1 MFMKRGL
8 IMNKNF
14 FVTNRQK
21 LGDVISQNSIAIFF
35 AGQAPYKSADE
46 TYQFTPN
53 RNFYYLTG
61 IDEEKVIMV
70 MVNIN
75 GKVSE
80 MLFIQENDSVMAKW
94 VGETISED
102 KAKEVSGI
110 EDIKFLKDFESTI
123 ASYFDRFSIDNL
135 YLDLERQEFNIPQT
149 SSQNFAVDIMKR
161 YPYVTVKNIYH
172 DIALLR
178 TIKREEE
185 IELIKKAI
193 DITYDGIK
201 EIWSNAKPGMKEYEI
216 EAYFNYIL
224 KKNGVKD
231 FAFPTIAATGKNAT
245 ILHYVDNNT
254 KAEDGEL
261 MLLDLGAQYKYYNG
275 DISRTFPINGKFS
288 ERQKEVYNIVLEA
301 NETVMKAVKPG
312 VTTGELQ
319 DITKRVLAQGCK
331 RIGLIKEDSELNKY
345 YYHGVAHPLGLD
357 THDVGPRNVEL
368 KPGMIITDEP
378 GLYIEEEGLG
388 VRIEDD
394 ILVTEDGY
402 VNLSAHIIK
411 SIEDIEMFMSKNN
424 N

>member
-1 MFMKRGL
+1 
-8 IMNKNF
+8 MNKIF

-21 LGDVISQNSIAIFF
+21 LGDVLSQNSIAIFF

-46 TYQFTPN
+46 TYPFTPN

-70 MVNIN
+70 MININ

-80 MLFIQENDSVMAKW
+80 MLFIQENDPVMAKW

-102 KAKEVSGI
+102 RAKEVSGI
-110 EDIKFLKDFESTI
+110 EDIKFLKDFESII
-123 ASYFDRFSIDNL
+123 ASYFDRFSIENV

-161 YPYVTVKNIYH
+161 YPYVRVKNIYH

-254 KAEDGEL
+254 KTEDGEL

-312 VTTGELQ
+312 ITTGELQ

-357 THDVGPRNVEL
+357 THDVGPRNIEL

-378 GLYIEEEGLG
+378 GLYIEEEGIG

-424 N
+424 D

>member
-1 MFMKRGL
+1 
-8 IMNKNF
+8 MNKNF
-14 FVTNRQK
+14 FATNRQK
-21 LGDVISQNSIAIFF
+21 LGDVISNNSMAIFF

-46 TYQFTPN
+46 TYPFTPN

-75 GKVSE
+75 GEVSE
-80 MLFIQENDSVMAKW
+80 MLFIQENDPVMTKW
-94 VGETISED
+94 VGETISEVE
-102 KAKEVSGI
+102 AKEVSDI

-123 ASYFDRFSIDNL
+123 AGYFDRFSMNNVF
-135 YLDLERQEFNIPQT
+135 LDLERQEFNIPRT
-149 SSQNFAVDIMKR
+149 PSQNFAGEIMQR
-161 YPYVTVKNIYH
+161 YPYIKVKNIYH

-254 KAEDGEL
+254 KTEDGEL

-275 DISRTFPINGKFS
+275 DISRTFPINGKFT

-319 DITKRVLAQGCK
+319 DITKRVLAEGCK

-378 GLYIEEEGLG
+378 GLYIEEEGIG
-388 VRIEDD
+388 IRIEDD

-402 VNLSAHIIK
+402 INLSAHIIK
-411 SIEDIEMFMSKNN
+411 SVEDIEAFMSESNN
-424 N
+424 

>member
-1 MFMKRGL
+1 
-8 IMNKNF
+8 MNKKF
-14 FVTNRQK
+14 FTVNRQK
-21 LGDVISQNSIAIFF
+21 LNNVLSDNSITIFF
-35 AGQAPYKSADE
+35 AGQSPYKSADE
-46 TYQFTPN
+46 KYPFTPN

-61 IDEEKVIMV
+61 IDEEKIIMM
-70 MVNIN
+70 MVNVD
-75 GKVSE
+75 GKISE
-80 MLFIQENDSVMAKW
+80 MIFIPESDPVMAKW
-94 VGETISED
+94 VGETITED
-102 KAKEVSGI
+102 EVKEVSGI
-110 EDIKFLKDFESTI
+110 EDIRFLKDFESSV
-123 ASYFDRFSIDNL
+123 ASYFDRFNMENL
-135 YLDLERQEFNIPQT
+135 YLDLERQEFNIMQT
-149 SSQNFAVDIMKR
+149 QSQNFARDIIKR
-161 YPYVTVKNIYH
+161 YPYIRVKNIYH

-201 EIWSNAKPGMKEYEI
+201 EMWSNAKPGMKEYEV

-254 KAEDGEL
+254 KTKDGEL

-275 DISRTFPINGKFS
+275 DISRTFPISGKFTD
-288 ERQKEVYNIVLEA
+288 RQKEVYNIVLEA

-312 VTTGELQ
+312 ITTSELQ
-319 DITKRVLAQGCK
+319 DITKRVLADGCK
-331 RIGLIKEDSELNKY
+331 RIGLIKEDSELDRY
-345 YYHGVAHPLGLD
+345 YFHGVAHPLGLD
-357 THDVGPRNVEL
+357 THDVGPRNIEL
-368 KPGMIITDEP
+368 ESGMIITDEP
-378 GLYIEEEGLG
+378 GLYIEEEGIG

-394 ILVTEDGY
+394 ILVTENGY

-411 SIEDIEMFMSKNN
+411 SVEEIEEFMSKNN

>member
-1 MFMKRGL
+1 
-8 IMNKNF
+8 MNKNF
-14 FVTNRQK
+14 FATNRQK
-21 LGDVISQNSIAIFF
+21 LGDVISNNSMAIFF

-46 TYQFTPN
+46 TYPFTPN

-75 GKVSE
+75 GEVSE
-80 MLFIQENDSVMAKW
+80 MLFIQENDPVMAKW
-94 VGETISED
+94 VGETISEVE
-102 KAKEVSGI
+102 AKEVSGI

-123 ASYFDRFSIDNL
+123 AGYFDRFSMNNVF
-135 YLDLERQEFNIPQT
+135 LDLERQEFNIPRT
-149 SSQNFAVDIMKR
+149 PSQNFAGEIMQR
-161 YPYVTVKNIYH
+161 YPYIKVKNIYH

-201 EIWSNAKPGMKEYEI
+201 EIWSNAKPGMNEYEI

-254 KAEDGEL
+254 KTEDGEL

-275 DISRTFPINGKFS
+275 DISRTFPINGKFT

-319 DITKRVLAQGCK
+319 DITKRVLAEGCK

-378 GLYIEEEGLG
+378 GLYIEEEGIG
-388 VRIEDD
+388 IRIEDD
-394 ILVTEDGY
+394 ILVAEDGY
-402 VNLSAHIIK
+402 INLSAHIIK
-411 SIEDIEMFMSKNN
+411 SVEDIEAFMSKNN

>member
-1 MFMKRGL
+1 
-8 IMNKNF
+8 MNRNF
-14 FVTNRQK
+14 FITNRQK
-21 LGDVISQNSIAIFF
+21 LGEVVPSNSMAIFF

-46 TYQFTPN
+46 TYPFTPN

-61 IDEEKVIMV
+61 IDEEKIIM
-70 MVNIN
+70 MIVNIN
-75 GKVSE
+75 GKISE
-80 MLFIQENDSVMAKW
+80 ILFIQESDPVMAKW

-102 KAKEVSGI
+102 EAKDVSGI
-110 EDIKFLKDFESTI
+110 EDIRFLKDFESTV
-123 ASYFDRFSIDNL
+123 ASYFDRFNMQNV
-135 YLDLERQEFNIPQT
+135 YLDLERQEFNIMKTP
-149 SSQNFAVDIMKR
+149 SQSFAKELVER
-161 YPYVTVKNIYH
+161 YPYIRIKNIYH

-201 EIWSNAKPGMKEYEI
+201 EMWSNAKPGMKEYEV
-216 EAYFNYIL
+216 EAYFNYVL

-245 ILHYVDNNT
+245 ILHYVDNDT
-254 KAEDGEL
+254 TTEDGDL

-275 DISRTFPINGKFS
+275 DISRTFPINGKFT

-301 NETVMKAVKPG
+301 NEAVMKAVKPG
-312 VTTGELQ
+312 VTTSELQ
-319 DITKRVLAQGCK
+319 DITKKVLADGCK
-331 RIGLIKEDSELNKY
+331 KIGLIKDDSELDKY
-345 YYHGVAHPLGLD
+345 YFHSVAHPLGLD
-357 THDVGPRNVEL
+357 THDVGSRNIEL

-378 GLYIEEEGLG
+378 GLYIEEEGIG

-411 SIEDIEMFMSKNN
+411 SVEDIEEFMSENN

>member
-1 MFMKRGL
+1 
-8 IMNKNF
+8 MNKNF
-14 FVTNRQK
+14 FATNRQK
-21 LGDVISQNSIAIFF
+21 LGDVISNNSMAIFF

-46 TYQFTPN
+46 TYPFTPN

-75 GKVSE
+75 GEVSE
-80 MLFIQENDSVMAKW
+80 MLFIQENDPVMTKW
-94 VGETISED
+94 VGETISEVE
-102 KAKEVSGI
+102 AKEVSDI

-123 ASYFDRFSIDNL
+123 AGYFDRFSMNNVF
-135 YLDLERQEFNIPQT
+135 LDLERQEFNIPRT
-149 SSQNFAVDIMKR
+149 PSQNFAGEIMQR
-161 YPYVTVKNIYH
+161 YPYIKVKNIYH

-254 KAEDGEL
+254 KTEDGEL

-275 DISRTFPINGKFS
+275 DISRTFPINGKFT

-312 VTTGELQ
+312 ATTGELQ
-319 DITKRVLAQGCK
+319 DITKRVLAEGCK

-378 GLYIEEEGLG
+378 GLYIEEEGIG
-388 VRIEDD
+388 IRIEDD

-402 VNLSAHIIK
+402 INLSAHIIK
-411 SIEDIEMFMSKNN
+411 SVKDIEAFMSKNN

>member
-1 MFMKRGL
+1 MKRGL

-14 FVTNRQK
+14 FATNRQK
-21 LGDVISQNSIAIFF
+21 LGDIISNNSMAIFF

-46 TYQFTPN
+46 TYPFTPN

-75 GKVSE
+75 GEVSE
-80 MLFIQENDSVMAKW
+80 MLFIQENDPVMAKW
-94 VGETISED
+94 VGETISEVE
-102 KAKEVSGI
+102 AKEVSDI
-110 EDIKFLKDFESTI
+110 EDIRFLKDFESTI
-123 ASYFDRFSIDNL
+123 AGYFDRFSMNNVF
-135 YLDLERQEFNIPQT
+135 LDLERQEFNIPRT
-149 SSQNFAVDIMKR
+149 SSQNFAGEIMQR
-161 YPYVTVKNIYH
+161 YPYIKVKNIYH

-254 KAEDGEL
+254 KTEDGEL

-275 DISRTFPINGKFS
+275 DISRTFPMNGKFT

-319 DITKRVLAQGCK
+319 DITKRVLAEGCK

-378 GLYIEEEGLG
+378 GLYIEEEGIG
-388 VRIEDD
+388 IRIEDD

-402 VNLSAHIIK
+402 INLSAHIIK
-411 SIEDIEMFMSKNN
+411 SVEDIEAFMSKNN

>member
-1 MFMKRGL
+1 MKRGL

>member
-1 MFMKRGL
+1 
-8 IMNKNF
+8 MNKNF
-14 FVTNRQK
+14 FIINRQK
-21 LGDVISQNSIAIFF
+21 LGEVVPSNSMAIFF

-46 TYQFTPN
+46 TYPFTPN

-61 IDEEKVIMV
+61 IDEEKIIM
-70 MVNIN
+70 MIVNIN
-75 GKVSE
+75 GKISE
-80 MLFIQENDSVMAKW
+80 ILFIQESDPVMAKW

-102 KAKEVSGI
+102 EAKDVSGI
-110 EDIKFLKDFESTI
+110 EDIRFLKDFESTV
-123 ASYFDRFSIDNL
+123 ASYFDRFNMQNV
-135 YLDLERQEFNIPQT
+135 YLDLERQEFNIMKTP
-149 SSQNFAVDIMKR
+149 SQNFAKELVER
-161 YPYVTVKNIYH
+161 YPYIRIKNIYH

-201 EIWSNAKPGMKEYEI
+201 EIWSNAKPGMKEYEV
-216 EAYFNYIL
+216 EAYFNYVL

-245 ILHYVDNNT
+245 ILHYVDNDT
-254 KAEDGEL
+254 TTEDGDL

-275 DISRTFPINGKFS
+275 DISRTFPINGKFT

-301 NETVMKAVKPG
+301 NEAVMKAVKPG
-312 VTTGELQ
+312 VTTSKLQ
-319 DITKRVLAQGCK
+319 DITKKVLADGCK
-331 RIGLIKEDSELNKY
+331 KIGLIKDDSELDKY
-345 YYHGVAHPLGLD
+345 YFHSVAHPLGLD
-357 THDVGPRNVEL
+357 THDVGSRNIEL

-378 GLYIEEEGLG
+378 GLYIEEEGIG

-411 SIEDIEMFMSKNN
+411 SVEDIEEFMSKNN

>member
-1 MFMKRGL
+1 
-8 IMNKNF
+8 MNKIF

-21 LGDVISQNSIAIFF
+21 LGDVLSQNSIAIFF

-46 TYQFTPN
+46 TYPFTPN

-70 MVNIN
+70 MININ

-80 MLFIQENDSVMAKW
+80 MLFIQENDPVMAKW

-102 KAKEVSGI
+102 RAKEVSGI
-110 EDIKFLKDFESTI
+110 EDIKFLKDFESII
-123 ASYFDRFSIDNL
+123 ASYFDRFSIDNV

-161 YPYVTVKNIYH
+161 YPYVRVKNVYH

-254 KAEDGEL
+254 KTEDGEL

-312 VTTGELQ
+312 ITTGELQ

-357 THDVGPRNVEL
+357 THDVGPRNIEL

-378 GLYIEEEGLG
+378 GLYIEEEGIG

-424 N
+424 D

>member
-1 MFMKRGL
+1 
-8 IMNKNF
+8 MNKNF
-14 FVTNRQK
+14 FATNRQK
-21 LGDVISQNSIAIFF
+21 LGDVISNNSIAIFF

-46 TYQFTPN
+46 TYPFTPN

-75 GKVSE
+75 GEVSE
-80 MLFIQENDSVMAKW
+80 MLFIQENDPVMAKW
-94 VGETISED
+94 VGETISEVE
-102 KAKEVSGI
+102 AKEVSDI
-110 EDIKFLKDFESTI
+110 EDIRLLKDFESTI
-123 ASYFDRFSIDNL
+123 AGYFDRFSMNNVF
-135 YLDLERQEFNIPQT
+135 LDLERQEFNIPRT
-149 SSQNFAVDIMKR
+149 PSQNFAGEIMQR
-161 YPYVTVKNIYH
+161 YPYIKVKNIYH

-201 EIWSNAKPGMKEYEI
+201 EIWSNAKSGMKEYEI

-254 KAEDGEL
+254 TTEDGEL

-275 DISRTFPINGKFS
+275 DISRTFPINGKFT

-319 DITKRVLAQGCK
+319 DITKRVLAEGCK
-331 RIGLIKEDSELNKY
+331 KIGLIKEDSELNKY

-378 GLYIEEEGLG
+378 GLYIEEEGIG
-388 VRIEDD
+388 IRIEDD
-394 ILVTEDGY
+394 ILVAEDGY
-402 VNLSAHIIK
+402 INLSAHIIK
-411 SIEDIEMFMSKNN
+411 SVEDIEAFMSKNN

>member
-1 MFMKRGL
+1 MKRGL
-8 IMNKNF
+8 IMNKIF
-14 FVTNRQK
+14 YVTNRKK
-21 LGDVISQNSIAIFF
+21 LGDVLSQNSIAIFF

-46 TYQFTPN
+46 TYPFTPN

-70 MVNIN
+70 IININ
-75 GKVSE
+75 GKVLE
-80 MLFIQENDSVMAKW
+80 MLFIQENDPVMAKW

-123 ASYFDRFSIDNL
+123 ASYFDRFNIDNV

-161 YPYVTVKNIYH
+161 YPYVRVKNIYH

-254 KAEDGEL
+254 KTEDGEL

-312 VTTGELQ
+312 ITTGELQ

-357 THDVGPRNVEL
+357 THDVGPRNIEL

-378 GLYIEEEGLG
+378 GLYIEEEGIG

-424 N
+424 D

>member
-1 MFMKRGL
+1 
-8 IMNKNF
+8 MNKNF
-14 FVTNRQK
+14 FIINRQK
-21 LGDVISQNSIAIFF
+21 LGEVIPSNSMAIFF

-46 TYQFTPN
+46 TYPFTPN

-61 IDEEKVIMV
+61 IDEEKIIM
-70 MVNIN
+70 MIVNIN
-75 GKVSE
+75 GKISE
-80 MLFIQENDSVMAKW
+80 ILFIQESDPVMAKW

-102 KAKEVSGI
+102 EAKEVSGI
-110 EDIKFLKDFESTI
+110 EDIRFLKDFESTV
-123 ASYFDRFSIDNL
+123 ASYFDRFNMQNM
-135 YLDLERQEFNIPQT
+135 YLDLERQEFNIMKTP
-149 SSQNFAVDIMKR
+149 SQNFAKELVER
-161 YPYVTVKNIYH
+161 YPYIRIKNIYH

-201 EIWSNAKPGMKEYEI
+201 EMWSNAKPGMKEYEV
-216 EAYFNYIL
+216 EAYFNYVL

-245 ILHYVDNNT
+245 ILHYVDNDT
-254 KAEDGEL
+254 TTEDGDL

-275 DISRTFPINGKFS
+275 DISRTFPINGKFT

-301 NETVMKAVKPG
+301 NEAAMRSVKPG
-312 VTTGELQ
+312 VTTSELQ
-319 DITKRVLAQGCK
+319 DITRKVLADGCK
-331 RIGLIKEDSELNKY
+331 KIGLIKDDSELDKY
-345 YYHGVAHPLGLD
+345 YFHSVAHPLGLD
-357 THDVGPRNVEL
+357 THDVGPRNIEL

-378 GLYIEEEGLG
+378 GLYIEEEGIG

-411 SIEDIEMFMSKNN
+411 SVEDIEEFMSKNN

>member
-1 MFMKRGL
+1 
-8 IMNKNF
+8 MNKNF
-14 FVTNRQK
+14 FATNRQK
-21 LGDVISQNSIAIFF
+21 LGDLISNNSMAIFF

-46 TYQFTPN
+46 TYPFTPN

-75 GKVSE
+75 GEVSE
-80 MLFIQENDSVMAKW
+80 MLFIQENDPVMTKW
-94 VGETISED
+94 VGETISEVE
-102 KAKEVSGI
+102 AKEVSDI

-123 ASYFDRFSIDNL
+123 AGYFDRFSMNNVF
-135 YLDLERQEFNIPQT
+135 LDLERQEFNIPRT
-149 SSQNFAVDIMKR
+149 PSQNFAGEIMQR
-161 YPYVTVKNIYH
+161 YPYIKVKNIYH

-178 TIKREEE
+178 SIKREEE

-254 KAEDGEL
+254 KTEDGEL

-275 DISRTFPINGKFS
+275 DISRTFPINGKFT

-319 DITKRVLAQGCK
+319 DITKRVLAEGCK

-378 GLYIEEEGLG
+378 GLYIEEEGIG
-388 VRIEDD
+388 IRIEDD

-402 VNLSAHIIK
+402 INLSAHIIK
-411 SIEDIEMFMSKNN
+411 SVEDIEAFMSKSNN
-424 N
+424 

>member
-1 MFMKRGL
+1 
-8 IMNKNF
+8 MNKNF
-14 FVTNRQK
+14 FATNRQK
-21 LGDVISQNSIAIFF
+21 LGDIISNNSMAIFF

-46 TYQFTPN
+46 TYPFTPN

-75 GKVSE
+75 GEVSE
-80 MLFIQENDSVMAKW
+80 MLFIQENDPVMAKW
-94 VGETISED
+94 VGETISEVE
-102 KAKEVSGI
+102 AKEVSDI
-110 EDIKFLKDFESTI
+110 EDIRFLKDFESTI
-123 ASYFDRFSIDNL
+123 AGYFDRFSMNNVF
-135 YLDLERQEFNIPQT
+135 LDLERQEFNIPRT
-149 SSQNFAVDIMKR
+149 SSQNFAGEIMQR
-161 YPYVTVKNIYH
+161 YPYIKVKNIYH

-254 KAEDGEL
+254 KTEDGEL

-275 DISRTFPINGKFS
+275 DISRTFPMNGKFT

-319 DITKRVLAQGCK
+319 DITKRVLAEGCK

-378 GLYIEEEGLG
+378 GLYIEEEGIG
-388 VRIEDD
+388 IRIEDD

-402 VNLSAHIIK
+402 INLSAHIIK
-411 SIEDIEMFMSKNN
+411 SVEDIEAFMSKNN

>member
-1 MFMKRGL
+1 
-8 IMNKNF
+8 MNKIF
-14 FVTNRQK
+14 YVTNRKK
-21 LGDVISQNSIAIFF
+21 LGDVLSQNSIAIFF

-46 TYQFTPN
+46 TYPFTPN

-70 MVNIN
+70 IININ
-75 GKVSE
+75 GKVLE
-80 MLFIQENDSVMAKW
+80 MLFIQENDPVMAKW

-123 ASYFDRFSIDNL
+123 ASYFDRFNIDNV

-161 YPYVTVKNIYH
+161 YPYVRVKNIYH

-224 KKNGVKD
+224 KKNGVKN

-254 KAEDGEL
+254 KTEDGEL

-312 VTTGELQ
+312 ITTGELQ

-357 THDVGPRNVEL
+357 THDVGPRNIEL

-378 GLYIEEEGLG
+378 GLYIEEEGIG

-424 N
+424 D

>member
-1 MFMKRGL
+1 MKRGL

-14 FVTNRQK
+14 FATNRQK
-21 LGDVISQNSIAIFF
+21 LRDVISNNSMAIFF

-46 TYQFTPN
+46 TYPFTPN

-75 GKVSE
+75 GEVSE
-80 MLFIQENDSVMAKW
+80 MLFIQENDPVMAKW
-94 VGETISED
+94 VGETISEVE
-102 KAKEVSGI
+102 AKEVSGI

-123 ASYFDRFSIDNL
+123 AGYFDRFSMNNVF
-135 YLDLERQEFNIPQT
+135 LDLERQEFNIPRT
-149 SSQNFAVDIMKR
+149 SSQNFAGEIMQR
-161 YPYVTVKNIYH
+161 YPYIKVKNIYH

-201 EIWSNAKPGMKEYEI
+201 EIWSNAKPGMNEYEI

-254 KAEDGEL
+254 KTEDGEL

-275 DISRTFPINGKFS
+275 DISRTFPINGKFT

-319 DITKRVLAQGCK
+319 DITKRVLAEGCK

-378 GLYIEEEGLG
+378 GLYIEEEGIG
-388 VRIEDD
+388 IRIEDD

-402 VNLSAHIIK
+402 INLSAHIIK
-411 SIEDIEMFMSKNN
+411 SVEDIEAFMSKNN

>member
-1 MFMKRGL
+1 MKRGL

-161 YPYVTVKNIYH
+161 YPYVTVKNVYH

-254 KAEDGEL
+254 KTEDGEL

-411 SIEDIEMFMSKNN
+411 SIEDIEKFMSKNN

>member
-1 MFMKRGL
+1 
-8 IMNKNF
+8 MNKNF
-14 FVTNRQK
+14 FATNRQK
-21 LGDVISQNSIAIFF
+21 LGDVISNNSMAIFF

-46 TYQFTPN
+46 TYPFTPN

-75 GKVSE
+75 GEVSE
-80 MLFIQENDSVMAKW
+80 MLFIQENDPVMAKW
-94 VGETISED
+94 VGETISEVE
-102 KAKEVSGI
+102 AKEVSDI
-110 EDIKFLKDFESTI
+110 EDIRLLKDFESTI
-123 ASYFDRFSIDNL
+123 AGYFDRFSMNNVF
-135 YLDLERQEFNIPQT
+135 LDLERQEFNIPRT
-149 SSQNFAVDIMKR
+149 PSQNFAGEIMQR
-161 YPYVTVKNIYH
+161 YPYIKVKNIYH

-201 EIWSNAKPGMKEYEI
+201 EIWSNAKSGMKEYEI

-254 KAEDGEL
+254 TTEDGEL

-275 DISRTFPINGKFS
+275 DISRTFPINGKFT

-319 DITKRVLAQGCK
+319 DITKRVLAEGCK

-378 GLYIEEEGLG
+378 GLYIEEEGIG
-388 VRIEDD
+388 IRIEDD
-394 ILVTEDGY
+394 ILVAEDGY
-402 VNLSAHIIK
+402 INLSAHIIK
-411 SIEDIEMFMSKNN
+411 SVEDIEAFMSKNN

>member
-1 MFMKRGL
+1 MKRGL

-14 FVTNRQK
+14 FATNRQK
-21 LGDVISQNSIAIFF
+21 LGDVISNNSMAIFF

-46 TYQFTPN
+46 TYPFTPN

-75 GKVSE
+75 GEVSE
-80 MLFIQENDSVMAKW
+80 MLFIQENDPVMTKW
-94 VGETISED
+94 VGETISEVE
-102 KAKEVSGI
+102 AKEVSDI

-123 ASYFDRFSIDNL
+123 AGYFDRFSMNNVF
-135 YLDLERQEFNIPQT
+135 LDLERQEFNIPRT
-149 SSQNFAVDIMKR
+149 PSQNFAGEIMQR
-161 YPYVTVKNIYH
+161 YPYIKVKNMYH

-254 KAEDGEL
+254 KTEDGEL

-275 DISRTFPINGKFS
+275 DISRTFPINGKFT

-319 DITKRVLAQGCK
+319 DITKRVLAEGCK

-378 GLYIEEEGLG
+378 GLYIEEEGIG
-388 VRIEDD
+388 IRIEDD

-402 VNLSAHIIK
+402 INLSAHIIK
-411 SIEDIEMFMSKNN
+411 SVEDIEAFMSKNN

>member
-1 MFMKRGL
+1 
-8 IMNKNF
+8 MNKIF

-21 LGDVISQNSIAIFF
+21 LGDVLSQNSIAIFF

-46 TYQFTPN
+46 TYPFTPN

-70 MVNIN
+70 MININ
-75 GKVSE
+75 GEVSE
-80 MLFIQENDSVMAKW
+80 MLFIQENDPVMAKW

-102 KAKEVSGI
+102 RAKEVSGI
-110 EDIKFLKDFESTI
+110 EDIKFLKDFESII
-123 ASYFDRFSIDNL
+123 ASYFDRFSIDNV

-161 YPYVTVKNIYH
+161 YPYVRVKNVYH

-254 KAEDGEL
+254 KTEDGEL

-312 VTTGELQ
+312 ITTGELQ

-357 THDVGPRNVEL
+357 THDVGPRNIEL

-378 GLYIEEEGLG
+378 GLYIEEEGIG

-424 N
+424 D

>member
-1 MFMKRGL
+1 
-8 IMNKNF
+8 MNKNF
-14 FVTNRQK
+14 FATNRQK
-21 LGDVISQNSIAIFF
+21 LRDVISNNSMAIFF

-46 TYQFTPN
+46 TYPFTPN

-75 GKVSE
+75 GEVSE
-80 MLFIQENDSVMAKW
+80 MLFIQENDPVMAKW
-94 VGETISED
+94 VGETISEVE
-102 KAKEVSGI
+102 AKEVSGI

-123 ASYFDRFSIDNL
+123 AGYFDRFSMNNVF
-135 YLDLERQEFNIPQT
+135 LDLERQEFNIPRT
-149 SSQNFAVDIMKR
+149 SSQNFAGEIMQR
-161 YPYVTVKNIYH
+161 YPYIKVKNIYH

-201 EIWSNAKPGMKEYEI
+201 EIWSNAKPGMNEYEI

-254 KAEDGEL
+254 KTEDGEL

-275 DISRTFPINGKFS
+275 DISRTFPINGKFT

-319 DITKRVLAQGCK
+319 DITKRVLAEGCK

-378 GLYIEEEGLG
+378 GLYIEEEGIG
-388 VRIEDD
+388 IRIEDD

-402 VNLSAHIIK
+402 INLSAHIIK
-411 SIEDIEMFMSKNN
+411 SVEDIEAFMSKNN

>member
-1 MFMKRGL
+1 
-8 IMNKNF
+8 MNKNF
-14 FVTNRQK
+14 FATNRQK
-21 LGDVISQNSIAIFF
+21 LGDVISNNSMAIFF

-46 TYQFTPN
+46 TYPFTPN

-75 GKVSE
+75 GEVSE
-80 MLFIQENDSVMAKW
+80 MLFIQENDPVMTKW
-94 VGETISED
+94 VGETISEVE
-102 KAKEVSGI
+102 AKEVSDI
-110 EDIKFLKDFESTI
+110 EDIRLLKDFESTI
-123 ASYFDRFSIDNL
+123 AGYFDRFSMNNVF
-135 YLDLERQEFNIPQT
+135 LDLERQEFNIPRT
-149 SSQNFAVDIMKR
+149 PSQNFAGEIMQR
-161 YPYVTVKNIYH
+161 YPYIKVKNIYH

-201 EIWSNAKPGMKEYEI
+201 EIWSNAKSGMKEYEI

-254 KAEDGEL
+254 KTEDGEL

-275 DISRTFPINGKFS
+275 DISRTFPINGKFT

-319 DITKRVLAQGCK
+319 DITKRVLAEGCK

-378 GLYIEEEGLG
+378 GLYIEEEGIG
-388 VRIEDD
+388 IRIEDD
-394 ILVTEDGY
+394 ILVAEDGY
-402 VNLSAHIIK
+402 INLSAHIIK
-411 SIEDIEMFMSKNN
+411 SVEDIEAFMSKSNN
-424 N
+424 

>member
-1 MFMKRGL
+1 
-8 IMNKNF
+8 MNKIF

-21 LGDVISQNSIAIFF
+21 LGDVLSQNSIAIFF

-46 TYQFTPN
+46 TYPFTPN

-70 MVNIN
+70 MININ
-75 GKVSE
+75 GEVSE
-80 MLFIQENDSVMAKW
+80 MLFIQENDPVMAKW

-102 KAKEVSGI
+102 RAKEVSGI
-110 EDIKFLKDFESTI
+110 EDIKFLKDFESII
-123 ASYFDRFSIDNL
+123 ASYFDRFSIDNV

-161 YPYVTVKNIYH
+161 YPYVRVKNIYH

-254 KAEDGEL
+254 KTEDGEL

-312 VTTGELQ
+312 ITTGELQ

-357 THDVGPRNVEL
+357 THDVGPRNIEL

-378 GLYIEEEGLG
+378 GLYIEEEGIG

-424 N
+424 D

>member
-1 MFMKRGL
+1 
-8 IMNKNF
+8 MNKIF

-21 LGDVISQNSIAIFF
+21 LGDVLSQNSIAIFF

-46 TYQFTPN
+46 TYPFTPN

-70 MVNIN
+70 IININ

-80 MLFIQENDSVMAKW
+80 MLFIQENDPVMAKW

-110 EDIKFLKDFESTI
+110 EDIKFLKDFESII
-123 ASYFDRFSIDNL
+123 ASYFDRFSIDNV

-161 YPYVTVKNIYH
+161 YPYVRVKNIYH

-193 DITYDGIK
+193 DITYEGIK

-254 KAEDGEL
+254 KTEDGEL

-275 DISRTFPINGKFS
+275 DISRTFPMNGKFS

-357 THDVGPRNVEL
+357 THDVGPRNIEL

-378 GLYIEEEGLG
+378 GLYIEEEGIG

-424 N
+424 D